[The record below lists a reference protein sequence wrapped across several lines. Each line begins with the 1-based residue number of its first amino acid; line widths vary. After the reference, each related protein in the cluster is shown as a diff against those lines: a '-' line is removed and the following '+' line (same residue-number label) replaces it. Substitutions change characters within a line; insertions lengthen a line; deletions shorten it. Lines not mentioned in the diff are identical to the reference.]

1 VEGSSGLVEG
11 LWRIRIGDNMR
22 KGEGTS
28 EVGSARARIELNV
41 DGKGDGDLDSGSGF
55 LDHMLA
61 ALARMSE
68 IDIRSK
74 AEGGIAAQRSRALGL
89 ALGTALAAALGEKK
103 GIKRYGWAAVPMDE
117 ALAQVALD
125 LSGRPY
131 LVMKGDFKN
140 EIIGDL
146 ASQDVKTILEALA
159 EEGRLTLNV
168 KFEGENDH
176 HKAESIFKA
185 LGLALKEAKRVE
197 GTEVLSTKGVL

>member
-1 VEGSSGLVEG
+1 
-11 LWRIRIGDNMR
+11 MR
-22 KGEGTS
+22 KGEAVS
-28 EVGSARARIELNV
+28 EVGGARARVEVNV
-41 DGKGDGDLDSGSGF
+41 DGRGDADPDSGSGF
-55 LDHMLA
+55 LDHMLQ

-68 IDIRSK
+68 IDIDAK
-74 AEGGIAAQRSRALGL
+74 ARGGIAAQRSRALGL
-89 ALGTALAAALGEKK
+89 ALGEALAAALGEKR

-125 LSGRPY
+125 LSGRSY

-140 EIIGDL
+140 EVIGGL
-146 ASQDVKTILEALA
+146 ASQDVKTILEALT

-176 HKAESIFKA
+176 HKAESVFKA

>member
-1 VEGSSGLVEG
+1 
-11 LWRIRIGDNMR
+11 MR
-22 KGEGTS
+22 KGEGIC
-28 EVGSARARIELNV
+28 EVGGAQARIEVNV
-41 DGKGDGDLDSGSGF
+41 DGKGDADLDSGSGF
-55 LDHMLA
+55 LDHMLT

-68 IDIRSK
+68 IDLNAK

-140 EIIGDL
+140 EIVGDL
-146 ASQDVKTILEALA
+146 AAQEVKTIIEALA
-159 EEGRLTLNV
+159 EEGRLTLNI

-197 GTEVLSTKGVL
+197 GTEILSTKGVL

>member
-1 VEGSSGLVEG
+1 M
-11 LWRIRIGDNMR
+11 RIGDLMR
-22 KGEGTS
+22 KGKGGS
-28 EVGSARARIELNV
+28 EVGGARADVELNV
-41 DGKGDGDLDSGSGF
+41 DGKGETDLDSGSGF
-55 LDHMLA
+55 LDHMLT

-68 IDIRSK
+68 IDIRAK
-74 AEGGIAAQRSRALGL
+74 AEGGIAVQRSRALGL
-89 ALGTALAAALGEKK
+89 ALGTALATALGEKR

-117 ALAQVALD
+117 ALASAALD

-146 ASQDVKTILEALA
+146 ASQNVKTILSALA
-159 EEGRLTLNV
+159 EEARLTLNV
-168 KFEGENDH
+168 NFEGENDH

-185 LGLALKEAKRVE
+185 LGLALKEAKKVE

>member
-1 VEGSSGLVEG
+1 M
-11 LWRIRIGDNMR
+11 RIGDIMR
-22 KGEGTS
+22 KGKGVS
-28 EVGSARARIELNV
+28 EVGGARARVEVNL
-41 DGKGDGDLDSGSGF
+41 DGKGDSDLGSGSGF
-55 LDHMLA
+55 LDHMLQ

-68 IDIRSK
+68 IELKAK

-89 ALGTALAAALGEKK
+89 ALGKALAAALGDKR
-103 GIKRYGWAAVPMDE
+103 GIRRYGWAVVPMDE
-117 ALAQVALD
+117 ALAQAALD

-131 LVMKGDFKN
+131 LVTEGELKN
-140 EIIGDL
+140 EVVGDM
-146 ASQDVKTILEALA
+146 ASQDVKTILDALA

-176 HKAESIFKA
+176 HKAESVFKA

>member
-1 VEGSSGLVEG
+1 
-11 LWRIRIGDNMR
+11 MR
-22 KGEGTS
+22 KGKGGS
-28 EVGSARARIELNV
+28 EVGGVRARIELNV
-41 DGKGDGDLDSGSGF
+41 DGKGNADLDSGSGF
-55 LDHMLA
+55 LDHMLT

-68 IDIRSK
+68 TDIRAK

-89 ALGTALAAALGEKK
+89 ALGTALAAALGEKR

-117 ALAQVALD
+117 ALAEVALD

-131 LVMKGDFKN
+131 LMMKGEFKN
-140 EIIGDL
+140 EVIGDL
-146 ASQDVKTILEALA
+146 ASQDVKTILEALT